1 MLSNE
6 ILQMQIS
13 CTPFFKSKILIFS
26 GGSLDC
32 SLLSIN
38 KAEFINLFAFDD
50 VGAKLL
56 PENILAMAKDK
67 RYMARNSLS
76 CVRQT
81 Y

>member
-13 CTPFFKSKILIFS
+13 CTPFFKSEILIFS

-56 PENILAMAKDK
+56 PEKYLGHGK
-67 RYMARNSLS
+67 R
-76 CVRQT
+76 
-81 Y
+81 